1 MAQEERPERIEAL
14 LPVPTPD
21 EDSYIINMLTGEI
34 IARRAPR
41 GPARPGA
48 LAVMRDRD
56 RRWWDRLAH
65 AARSHWQNERNA

>member
-14 LPVPTPD
+14 LPVPTRD
-21 EDSYIINMLTGEI
+21 EDSYIINALTGEI
-34 IARRAPR
+34 IARGVPG
-41 GPARPGA
+41 GPARAGA

-65 AARSHWQNERNA
+65 AARSHWQRERKA